1 MNENNPIQKDL
12 GKETEEK
19 RISPARLHVL
29 NIPT

>member
-19 RISPARLHVL
+19 KNQSRAITS
-29 NIPT
+29 TKYT